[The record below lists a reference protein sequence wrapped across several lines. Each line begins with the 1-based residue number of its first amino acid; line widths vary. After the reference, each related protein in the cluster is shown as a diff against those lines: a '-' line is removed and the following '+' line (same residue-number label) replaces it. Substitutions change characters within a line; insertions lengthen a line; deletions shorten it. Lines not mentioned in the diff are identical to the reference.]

1 MKNVG
6 VWIDQKEANIIT
18 VADEDAIKTKTI
30 YSDVETRIRVEGEK
44 KQFGRFG
51 DQYLVDEKGKK
62 NRIEEY
68 TNRYLNRVVEE
79 LKSADQIMVFGPAQT
94 KKRLEKLLFE
104 DAGLTQKLRE
114 IKVSDNMTDNQKIA
128 YVKDYFKKK

>member
-6 VWIDQKEANIIT
+6 VWIDQKEANVIT
-18 VADEDAIKTKTI
+18 LENEGAIKTKTI
-30 YSDVETRIRVEGEK
+30 YSDVETRVRVEGEK

-68 TNRYLNRVVEE
+68 TVRYLNKVVKE
-79 LKSADQIMVFGPAQT
+79 LGSADRIMVFGPAQT
-94 KKRLEKLLFE
+94 KNRLEKMMFE
-104 DAGLTQKLRE
+104 DRNLSQKVAE
-114 IKVSDNMTDNQKIA
+114 VKVSDNMTDNQKIA
-128 YVKDYFKKK
+128 YVKAFYKEK

>member
-18 VADEDAIKTKTI
+18 LVNDEAIKTKTI
-30 YSDVETRIRVEGEK
+30 YSDVETRVRIEGEK

-51 DQYLVDEKGKK
+51 DQFLVDEKGKK

-68 TNRYLNRVVEE
+68 TSRYLNRVVNE

-94 KKRLEKLLFE
+94 KQRLEKMMIE
-104 DAGLTQKLRE
+104 DQNLVQKLKE
-114 IKVSDNMTDNQKIA
+114 TKVSDNMTDNQKIA
-128 YVKDYFKKK
+128 YVKAYFKQN

>member
-1 MKNVG
+1 MRNVG

-18 VADEDAIKTKTI
+18 LVNEDAIKTKTI

-44 KQFGRFG
+44 KQSGRFG

-68 TNRYLNRVVEE
+68 TTRYLNKVVDE
-79 LKSADQIMVFGPAQT
+79 LKSADQILVFGPAQT
-94 KKRLEKLLFE
+94 KKRLEKLMFE
-104 DAGLTQKLRE
+104 DQSLIEKLKE

-128 YVKDYFKKK
+128 YVKAYFKQN